1 MLEMTMAAWPR
12 PVEDAESDEDEDDFS
27 MCPLFTA
34 DGDESLPK
42 RNLDALFA
50 STPTL
55 PKKRSMPNVSVDE
68 EESGGEPR
76 PLPTARSGPGG
87 ATAAEL
93 AWERTAQVCSLLFF
107 PSSHLSPSPR
117 DAPGTRPER
126 IAHPAH
132 RNPPRADPDTPDTS
146 LPVTLSSIARR
157 SGSDDAPR
165 RGTFVTTRR
174 TRRFTT
180 SRVRWRLLARA
191 GARARDPKRRLRRYR
206 FRVRVRL
213 RGCLFFGRRG
223 RFARAARRRSGD
235 RRDERRG
242 TSVEGLGA
250 TRRVVFGARRRGVA
264 GDAVPTKRRRDGRR
278 EGCVFFSSR
287 EDSPGGGR
295 VSAALSAR
303 ANRAS
308 DAERVVHVASLVR
321 SASTRL
327 RVDA

>member
-1 MLEMTMAAWPR
+1 MRSRTRTRTISACVLSSPPMATNLCQNATWTLCSRPPR
-12 PVEDAESDEDEDDFS
+12 R
-27 MCPLFTA
+27 C
-34 DGDESLPK
+34 
-42 RNLDALFA
+42 R
-50 STPTL
+50 
-55 PKKRSMPNVSVDE
+55 
-68 EESGGEPR
+68 
-76 PLPTARSGPGG
+76 RSGPCRTCRWTKKSP
-87 ATAAEL
+87 AVNHDRFRPLVRVRAERPPRSSRGNARRRYVPCSFFL
-93 AWERTAQVCSLLFF
+93 RPISLLM
-107 PSSHLSPSPR
+107 R

-157 SGSDDAPR
+157 SDDAPR

-250 TRRVVFGARRRGVA
+250 SDRRVVFGARRRGVA